1 MGWQKNANSMQWNS
15 LPGNLRNIMQILDSV
30 WVLKLCRSRSTN
42 HSSCKTVLYKA
53 MMSTCV
59 AWPRARRKSATRKGA
74 SWNYSP
80 TLPLSERK
88 AEGSF
93 PWSPPHKQQHR
104 PPCGALNTLP
114 GVTFM
119 IRTTKFGYLFLAWSI
134 LNVRRSPSREAD
146 RRSVHKICLISYG
159 THRSITEFLRA

>member
-1 MGWQKNANSMQWNS
+1 MGRQKNANSMQWNS
-15 LPGNLRNIMQILDSV
+15 LPRNLRNIMQILDSV

-59 AWPRARRKSATRKGA
+59 AESAEEISDSEGCVVELLANTPFEREEGRG
-74 SWNYSP
+74 
-80 TLPLSERK
+80 LLSLI
-88 AEGSF
+88 
-93 PWSPPHKQQHR
+93 PPHKQQHP

-119 IRTTKFGYLFLAWSI
+119 IRTTKFGYLLLAWSI
-134 LNVRRSPSREAD
+134 FNVRRSSSREVD
-146 RRSVHKICLISYG
+146 RRSAHKICLVSYD
-159 THRSITEFLRA
+159 THRSITEYITA